1 MAIWKFQKAAGP
13 AHGWPGCRK
22 MDPPAATFMQASPY
36 LGNEMTQEAD
46 AIVVGSGINGLV
58 AAAEL
63 AQAGWSVILVERN
76 AKIGGFIATE
86 ERTLPGYLHDT
97 FSSWHSLFVAGPA
110 YATLGE
116 MLHRHGL
123 EYRNT
128 DNWVAA
134 SVADDGRVTLAHRDP
149 ARTAAEFTHSED
161 RSAYIT
167 MLQRLEEN
175 MESIGGLLGG
185 EMRSFALVRHISDL
199 IQTSGMPRAE
209 WWLRAA
215 ATSGRAYARRDFRG
229 PEVDHLYAPWL
240 LHAGLSPDNAAGGLM
255 TPLFAATLHG
265 AGLPI
270 VAGGA
275 GRFVTA
281 FHSLLA
287 SLQVQVETNC
297 EVERIL
303 VADGRAVGVEAGG
316 HTLRARRAVLASV
329 TPTALYNRLLPE
341 SAVHSDL
348 RVEAARFRYGRAAMQ
363 IHVALSEPLG
373 WTDSRLEQ
381 VPLVHLSDG
390 SASTG
395 LACAE
400 AEAGLLPR
408 RPTVVVGQQYLLDS
422 SRVPAGAAA
431 LWLQLL
437 EVPFALRGDSAGELD
452 TKHGW
457 TKAVAERYANRVLDR
472 IAKHAPDLPRKIR
485 KIDLLTPQDLQARN
499 PNAVNGD
506 PYGGSAEL
514 DQSMLWR
521 PLASLGRHATPIDR
535 LWHIGASTHPGPGL
549 NGGSGHLVAT
559 TLIRDAERKTS

>member
-1 MAIWKFQKAAGP
+1 
-13 AHGWPGCRK
+13 
-22 MDPPAATFMQASPY
+22 MQASPF
-36 LGNEMTQEAD
+36 LGKAMTTEAD

-97 FSSWHSLFVAGPA
+97 FSSWHPLFVAGPA
-110 YATLGE
+110 YAALGE

-128 DNWVAA
+128 DNWVTA
-134 SVADDGRVTLAHRDP
+134 SVANDGRVTLAHRDP
-149 ARTAAEFTHSED
+149 ERTAADFTHPED
-161 RSAYIT
+161 RAAYLT
-167 MLQRLEEN
+167 MLQRLGEN
-175 MESIGGLLGG
+175 IASIGGLLSS
-185 EMRSFALVRHISDL
+185 ELRSFALVHHINDL
-199 IQTSGMPRAE
+199 IQSSGLPRAE

-215 ATSGRAYARRDFRG
+215 ATSGRAYARRDFLG
-229 PEVDHLYAPWL
+229 HEVDHLYAPWL

-265 AGLPI
+265 AGLPV

-275 GRFVTA
+275 GRFVAA

-287 SLQVQVETNC
+287 SLQVHVETSC

-316 HTLRARRAVLASV
+316 RILRARRAVLASV

-341 SAVHSDL
+341 AAVASDL

-373 WTDSRLEQ
+373 WRDSRLEQ
-381 VPLVHLSDG
+381 VPLIHLSDG
-390 SASTG
+390 SSSTG
-395 LACAE
+395 IACAE

-408 RPTVVVGQQYLLDS
+408 CPTMAVGQQYLLDPG
-422 SRVPAGAAA
+422 RVPGGAAA
-431 LWLQLL
+431 LWLQLQ
-437 EVPFALRGDSAGELD
+437 EVPYAPRGDAAGELD
-452 TKHGW
+452 TTHGW
-457 TKAVAERYANRVLDR
+457 TKELAEGYANRVLDR
-472 IAKHAPDLPRKIR
+472 IAVNAPDLRRKIR
-485 KIDLLTPQDLQARN
+485 MIDVLAPHDLQARN

-514 DQSMLWR
+514 DQILLWR
-521 PLASLGRHATPIDR
+521 PLASVGRHATPVES

-559 TLIRDAERKTS
+559 TLIRNAGCAANQC